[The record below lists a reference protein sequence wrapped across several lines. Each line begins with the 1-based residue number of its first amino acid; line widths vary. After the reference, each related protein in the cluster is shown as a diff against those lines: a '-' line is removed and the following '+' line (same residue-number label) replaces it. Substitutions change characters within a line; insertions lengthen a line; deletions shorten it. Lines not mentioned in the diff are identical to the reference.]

1 MRAMRDGAFASHQV
15 ALAFH
20 QGVEGW
26 VGAHALSTIAMPWD
40 HFLGLLAEFEDD
52 FDEDVL
58 TQLSRI
64 RQMGENA
71 DVPGND
77 AAGAG
82 HDVPNQVT
90 IADRSPDPDRW
101 SIVSKAK
108 QVELPDGEIIDI
120 HHFLLGVDGR
130 VDDGRRSDDRTVYA
144 DLDSLPLPSWLPPLP
159 EGIPLPVP
167 LPIGREL
174 HPRSP
179 GRAMSAGGVNDH
191 VRHESERLGG
201 GDGAELGERCPPL
214 LLPDPCPRHG
224 PPRRLQHLGSRTVL
238 LPTGNGGRWRLTVD
252 SLTELVTRV
261 YGPTG
266 PLTEEA
272 RVTAHRNLGPR
283 CPARARVAAPDY
295 SSRHRRISNSQF
307 GSGCHDGGAE
317 VKISRADLVHGEGSE
332 GSFDS

>member
-1 MRAMRDGAFASHQV
+1 
-15 ALAFH
+15 
-20 QGVEGW
+20 
-26 VGAHALSTIAMPWD
+26 
-40 HFLGLLAEFEDD
+40 
-52 FDEDVL
+52 
-58 TQLSRI
+58 
-64 RQMGENA
+64 MGENA

-101 SIVSKAK
+101 SIVYEAK

-167 LPIGREL
+167 LPIGESYSAL
-174 HPRSP
+174 TWS
-179 GRAMSAGGVNDH
+179 GDVAGGVNDH
-191 VRHESERLGG
+191 VRHESDAWEEETAPNSANDVLHFYFRTRAPDMDLLA
-201 GDGAELGERCPPL
+201 DFDAWGAA
-214 LLPDPCPRHG
+214 H
-224 PPRRLQHLGSRTVL
+224 L
-238 LPTGNGGRWRLTVD
+238 LPTGNGDDGLTVD

-266 PLTEEA
+266 PLTEEHVFA
-272 RVTAHRNLGPR
+272 RNAFRAAGVRELLLHYGFTSAQNL
-283 CPARARVAAPDY
+283 
-295 SSRHRRISNSQF
+295 NSQ
-307 GSGCHDGGAE
+307 SVPAAAMVE
-317 VKISRADLVHGEGSE
+317 QVKIFAPTWFTVKAAKALSTLDFDEVEDRALRPTDAEMQELDSVSEQMTAVFLDWLDDLANDLQVTL
-332 GSFDS
+332 